1 MLDETVFHGAEVPED
16 ERLDRWRE
24 HLAGTYVPVEVA
36 SSHPPGFTA
45 HQRVLAFGA
54 VRVWTTEHP
63 PMTLRRTPAL
73 IRRSDPGLLHVS
85 LPLRGRMSVAGP
97 GGGAVADPYDLC
109 VQDTSRPYV
118 MRAEADGGEG
128 RVLGTGLLVERRLVA
143 PPGRDRP
150 ATRLVPGREGVG
162 ALLATLLRQL
172 VEDAGSYR
180 DADGARLGAVLLD
193 LVSALLAPARGGEA
207 AAPGE
212 ARRRALVR
220 RVRAYVQQRLHD
232 PELTPRAVAAAHH
245 VSVGYLHRIFREEG
259 ETVAAWIR
267 AQRLERARRD
277 LADPALAATPVH
289 VIGARWGFPRAS
301 DFTRA
306 FRGAYGAPPSDC
318 RPGAR
323 P

>member
-1 MLDETVFHGAEVPED
+1 MLDETVFHGAGVPEG

-36 SSHPPGFTA
+36 SDHPPGFTA
-45 HQRVLAFGA
+45 HQRVLTFGA

-85 LPLRGRMSVAGP
+85 LPLRGRMTVAGP
-97 GGGAVADPYDLC
+97 GGTAVPGPYDVC

-118 MRAEADGGEG
+118 MRADADGGEG
-128 RVLGTGLLVERRLVA
+128 TVLGTGLLVERRLVA
-143 PPGRDRP
+143 PPGRDRD
-150 ATRLVPGREGVG
+150 AVRLLPGREGVG
-162 ALLATLLRQL
+162 ALLAVFLRQL

-180 DADGARLGAVLLD
+180 DQDGPRLGAALLD
-193 LVSALLAPARGGEA
+193 LLSALLAPVRDGEP
-207 AAPGE
+207 APGE

-232 PELTPRAVAAAHH
+232 PELTPRSVAAAHH
-245 VSVGYLHRIFREEG
+245 VSVSYLHRIFRDED

-267 AQRLERARRD
+267 GQRLERARRD

-289 VIGARWGFPRAS
+289 VIGARWGFSRAS

-306 FRGAYGAPPSDC
+306 FRGAYGVPPSDC
-318 RPGAR
+318 RPGGRA
-323 P
+323 